1 MLELRLLA
9 DRWVVVPAL
18 GSFTAS
24 VLLHG
29 SMCTV
34 LSAEWGMRLVT
45 GLASHFLGTFVAMPT
60 ASLEVEWANGNG
72 VGGILIFTLIVAGTH
87 NHINVN
93 KAELSPEALLVLL
106 TRCTPGRTH
115 LPLVQLREGLKGV
128 LGCAP
133 KTGPRESGNFHQRV
147 ICYCCTVVGA
157 SPAGRTTESGFFAP
171 LDRVV

>member
-1 MLELRLLA
+1 MLA

-72 VGGILIFTLIVAGTH
+72 
-87 NHINVN
+87 
-93 KAELSPEALLVLL
+93 S
-106 TRCTPGRTH
+106 
-115 LPLVQLREGLKGV
+115 VQFSSVHRFV
-128 LGCAP
+128 M
-133 KTGPRESGNFHQRV
+133 S
-147 ICYCCTVVGA
+147 
-157 SPAGRTTESGFFAP
+157 TTQP
-171 LDRVV
+171 DT